1 MKYFTP
7 QLWIGFNS
15 PRRKA
20 AFKTWDK
27 RFKAYKR
34 RLKTILPGLNSQA
47 RRFVQNALALHDG
60 TLTRLE
66 VGDRIWNTGGEGRRG
81 DSNRR
86 KAAVRMYVLSAS
98 FDQVYELEYKE
109 VKCVNLNFPG
119 KLKLFPA
126 GEFPNFGD
134 WGYDEITL
142 VRGNLFRHEILFASG
157 ATIAVEFRDFA
168 FRRKT
173 AEKASHGRF

>member
-1 MKYFTP
+1 
-7 QLWIGFNS
+7 
-15 PRRKA
+15 
-20 AFKTWDK
+20 
-27 RFKAYKR
+27 
-34 RLKTILPGLNSQA
+34 
-47 RRFVQNALALHDG
+47 
-60 TLTRLE
+60 
-66 VGDRIWNTGGEGRRG
+66 
-81 DSNRR
+81 
-86 KAAVRMYVLSAS
+86 MYVLSAS